1 MGALLAVP
9 LVRRNGETDG
19 SFQNEPLI
27 GSLTQWTE
35 WGLMGWSLGWD
46 RLQAWGWG
54 GVSLRRQGPQGS
66 TAVGNRAVTSAIHA
80 KLFLFL
86 SFSNKILHLHGCIFL
101 VMVSYKTLRV
111 RGCDMEVL
119 GSPSAPPPV

>member
-1 MGALLAVP
+1 MDGMGAHGMEFGVGPPA
-9 LVRRNGETDG
+9 
-19 SFQNEPLI
+19 
-27 GSLTQWTE
+27 
-35 WGLMGWSLGWD
+35 GLGVG
-46 RLQAWGWG
+46 A
-54 GVSLRRQGPQGS
+54 VSLRRQGPQGS